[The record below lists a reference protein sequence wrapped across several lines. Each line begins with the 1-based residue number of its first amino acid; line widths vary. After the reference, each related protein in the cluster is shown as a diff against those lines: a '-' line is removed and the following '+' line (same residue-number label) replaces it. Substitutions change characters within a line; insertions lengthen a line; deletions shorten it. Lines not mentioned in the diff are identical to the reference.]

1 MGIFGEIRREF
12 IARPDQAKGQMLYKW
27 PDTNIRKMTQLT
39 VEQDELAVFFRD
51 GRVQGT
57 VSPGR
62 STLDSSEI
70 PFLGMLVDAASG
82 GNLFKTEI
90 YFISTREFPNL
101 PFGGMID
108 NVVDPETTLA
118 IGLRVF
124 GEYSLKV
131 VEPQSL
137 ILNLVGTRNIQ
148 TNDQITDWMR
158 EQLLK
163 VLRTD
168 VVTHVVSQNWPILG
182 IAAHTEEIEQETLQ
196 KVQSYVAS
204 YGLQIVRLGNFTIS
218 IKEEDEETLKRY
230 RKDAQYSRL
239 AGGFQQ
245 YSVGE
250 ALQGVGEGAAEGGGA
265 GNPAVLGIGLGLG
278 GMVTGA
284 GQTVAAGGQ
293 VQVRCGKCGTLNS
306 ENAKFCS
313 NCGQTL
319 APAPAPAGAVV
330 ACPSCGTQNAATA
343 KFCANC
349 GTSLQAP
356 AALTC
361 PKCGTESSPGTRF
374 CPNCGTNL
382 EEPSPAP
389 TSTPPPSQPPPP
401 GSPKFTGRAP
411 GGIMRPSRRGGRV
424 V

>member
-12 IARPDQAKGQMLYKW
+12 IARPDQAKGQILYKW
-27 PDTNIRKMTQLT
+27 PDTNIRKLTQLT

-90 YFISTREFPNL
+90 YFVSTREFPNL

-137 ILNLVGTRNIQ
+137 ILNLVGTQNIQ
-148 TNDQITDWMR
+148 TNDQVTDWMR

-168 VVTHVVSQNWPILG
+168 VVSHVVSQNWPILG

-196 KVQSYVAS
+196 KVQAYVAT
-204 YGLQIVRLGNFTIS
+204 YGLQIMRLGNFTIS
-218 IKEEDEETLKRY
+218 IKEEDEDTLKRY
-230 RKDAQYSRL
+230 RRDAQYSRL

-250 ALQGVGEGAAEGGGA
+250 ALQGVGEGAAKGGG
-265 GNPAVLGIGLGLG
+265 GSNPAVLGIGLGLG

-293 VQVRCGKCGTLNS
+293 VQVRCGNCGTLNA

-343 KFCANC
+343 KFCSNC

-356 AALTC
+356 ATLRC
-361 PKCGTESSPGTRF
+361 PQCGTESPAGTKF
-374 CPNCGTNL
+374 CPNCGANL
-382 EEPSPAP
+382 SSPPSAP
-389 TSTPPPSQPPPP
+389 SSGPSGSTPPSSAPPSSTPPQ
-401 GSPKFTGRAP
+401 S
-411 GGIMRPSRRGGRV
+411 
-424 V
+424 

>member
-1 MGIFGEIRREF
+1 MGIFSQEVRREF
-12 IARPDQAKGQMLYKW
+12 IARPDTAKGQILYKW
-27 PDTNIRKMTQLT
+27 PDTNIRKLTQLT

-57 VSPGR
+57 ITAGR
-62 STLDSSEI
+62 CTLDSSEI

-82 GNLFKTEI
+82 GNVFKTEI
-90 YFISTREFPNL
+90 YFVSTREFPNL

-124 GEYSLKV
+124 GEYSLKA

-293 VQVRCGKCGTLNS
+293 VQVRCGNCGTLNS

-330 ACPSCGTQNAATA
+330 ACPNCGTQNASTA
-343 KFCANC
+343 KVCSNC
-349 GTSLQAP
+349 GASLQAP
-356 AALTC
+356 TALNC
-361 PKCGTESSPGTRF
+361 PQCGTESPPDTKFR
-374 CPNCGTNL
+374 PNVSSTL
-382 EEPSPAP
+382 AEQPSHQP
-389 TSTPPPSQPPPP
+389 STPPPSQPP
-401 GSPKFTGRAP
+401 S
-411 GGIMRPSRRGGRV
+411 
-424 V
+424 

>member
-1 MGIFGEIRREF
+1 MGLFGEIRREF
-12 IARPDQAKGQMLYKW
+12 IARPDQAKGQILYKW
-27 PDTNIRKMTQLT
+27 PDTNIRKLTQLT

-57 VSPGR
+57 IMPGR

-70 PFLGMLVDAASG
+70 PFLGALVDAASG

-90 YFISTREFPNL
+90 YFVSTREFPNL

-124 GEYSLKV
+124 GEYSLKAI
-131 VEPQSL
+131 EPQSL
-137 ILNLVGTRNIQ
+137 ILNLVGTQNIQ
-148 TNDQITDWMR
+148 TNDQVTDWMR

-168 VVTHVVSQNWPILG
+168 VVSHVVSQNWPILG

-196 KVQSYVAS
+196 KVQSYIAS
-204 YGLQIVRLGNFTIS
+204 YGLQIMRLGNFTIS

-250 ALQGVGEGAAEGGGA
+250 ALQGVGEGAAQGGG
-265 GNPAVLGIGLGLG
+265 GSNPAVLGIGLGLG
-278 GMVTGA
+278 RMVTGA

-306 ENAKFCS
+306 ENSKFCS

-343 KFCANC
+343 KFCSNC
-349 GTSLQAP
+349 GASLQAQAP
-356 AALTC
+356 AQAQAPTTVTC
-361 PKCGTESSPGTRF
+361 PQCGTESPAGTRF
-374 CPNCGTNL
+374 CPNCGNNL
-382 EEPSPAP
+382 AA
-389 TSTPPPSQPPPP
+389 PPSQPPSSTPP
-401 GSPKFTGRAP
+401 AS
-411 GGIMRPSRRGGRV
+411 
-424 V
+424 

>member
-90 YFISTREFPNL
+90 YFISTREFPSL

-124 GEYSLKV
+124 GEYSLKA

-293 VQVRCGKCGTLNS
+293 VQVRCGNCGTLNS

-330 ACPSCGTQNAATA
+330 SCPSCGTQNAATA

-361 PKCGTESSPGTRF
+361 PKCGTESPPGTRF

-382 EEPSPAP
+382 EEPSAAP
-389 TSTPPPSQPPPP
+389 PSTPPPSQPP
-401 GSPKFTGRAP
+401 S
-411 GGIMRPSRRGGRV
+411 
-424 V
+424 

>member
-90 YFISTREFPNL
+90 YFISTREFPSL

-124 GEYSLKV
+124 GEYSLKA

-361 PKCGTESSPGTRF
+361 PKCSTESPPGTRF

-382 EEPSPAP
+382 EEPSAASP
-389 TSTPPPSQPPPP
+389 STPPPSQPP
-401 GSPKFTGRAP
+401 S
-411 GGIMRPSRRGGRV
+411 
-424 V
+424 

>member
-12 IARPDQAKGQMLYKW
+12 IARPDQAKGQILYKW
-27 PDTNIRKMTQLT
+27 PDTNIRKLTQLT
-39 VEQDELAVFFRD
+39 VQQDELAVFFRD

-57 VSPGR
+57 ISPGR
-62 STLDSSEI
+62 CTVDSSEI

-82 GNLFKTEI
+82 GNVFKTEI

-118 IGLRVF
+118 IGFRVF
-124 GEYSLKV
+124 GGYSLKV
-131 VEPQSL
+131 VESQSL

-148 TNDQITDWMR
+148 TNDQVTDWMR

-168 VVTHVVSQNWPILG
+168 VVSHVVSQNWPILG

-196 KVQSYVAS
+196 KVQGYIAS
-204 YGLQIVRLGNFTIS
+204 YGLQIMRLGNFTIS
-218 IKEEDEETLKRY
+218 IKEEDEDTLKRY

-239 AGGFQQ
+239 AGGFPE

-250 ALQGVGEGAAEGGGA
+250 ALQGVGEGAAQGGG
-265 GNPAVLGIGLGLG
+265 GSNPAVLGIGLGLG

-293 VQVRCGKCGTLNS
+293 LQVRCGNCGTLNA
-306 ENAKFCS
+306 ENSKFCS

-343 KFCANC
+343 KFCSHFGA
-349 GTSLQAP
+349 SLQAP
-356 AALTC
+356 TTLSC
-361 PKCGTESSPGTRF
+361 SQCGTESPAGTKF

-382 EEPSPAP
+382 A
-389 TSTPPPSQPPPP
+389 TPPSQPPSSTPP
-401 GSPKFTGRAP
+401 AS
-411 GGIMRPSRRGGRV
+411 
-424 V
+424 

>member
-12 IARPDQAKGQMLYKW
+12 IARPDQAKGQILYKW

-168 VVTHVVSQNWPILG
+168 VVSHVVSQNWPILG

-218 IKEEDEETLKRY
+218 IKEDDEETLKRY

-250 ALQGVGEGAAEGGGA
+250 ALQGVGEGAAQGGGA

-284 GQTVAAGGQ
+284 GQTVASGGQ
-293 VQVRCGKCGTLNS
+293 VQVRCGNCGTLNG

-343 KFCANC
+343 KFCSNC

-361 PKCGTESSPGTRF
+361 AKCGTESPPGTRF

-389 TSTPPPSQPPPP
+389 PSTPPPSQPP
-401 GSPKFTGRAP
+401 S
-411 GGIMRPSRRGGRV
+411 
-424 V
+424 

>member
-90 YFISTREFPNL
+90 YFISTREFPSL

-124 GEYSLKV
+124 GEYSLKA

-293 VQVRCGKCGTLNS
+293 VQVRCGNCGTLNS

-361 PKCGTESSPGTRF
+361 PKCGTESPPGTRF

-382 EEPSPAP
+382 EEPSAAP
-389 TSTPPPSQPPPP
+389 PSTPPPSQPP
-401 GSPKFTGRAP
+401 S
-411 GGIMRPSRRGGRV
+411 
-424 V
+424 